1 MKLLKRLIF
10 CLIGLVCLLL
20 VISFFLPSKVHVER
34 TLAINVPPEKLFE
47 QVNTL
52 KNWEKWSP
60 WHKLDPNMKL
70 EYAGPPLGLGAKYSW
85 ESKQRN
91 VGSGTLTITESV
103 PHKSIQTAM
112 DFQGQGLATGN
123 FRFEK
128 NQEATQVTWSM
139 ETDMG
144 KNPIGKFFGLMMEKM
159 VGADFEK
166 GLNNL
171 KSLCEGEG
179 K

>member
-1 MKLLKRLIF
+1 MKLLKRF
-10 CLIGLVCLLL
+10 VFFLIGLLCVLLL
-20 VISFFLPSKVHVER
+20 ISFFLPSKVHVER
-34 TLAINVPPEKLFE
+34 TLVINATPEKLFE

-52 KNWEKWSP
+52 KNWENWSP

-70 EYAGPPLGLGAKYSW
+70 EYAGPPSGVGAKYSW

-91 VGSGTLTITESV
+91 VGNGNLAITESV

-112 DFQGQGLATGN
+112 DFQGQGQATGN

-144 KNPIGKFFGLMMEKM
+144 KNPIGKFFGLMMDKM

-166 GLNNL
+166 GLN
-171 KSLCEGEG
+171 SLQSMCEG